1 MKKIIFEVRYYL
13 LFLILTLSLF
23 LALIFNP
30 VSSSNV
36 DDTDF
41 GNKEVTRGSIQIN
54 EIALLNENEEQTSN
68 RTQII
73 YVEKNNT
80 LIELLDEAGLSNK
93 YIRALIKAK
102 GSEKLANL
110 KTGDKLEVE
119 INKDQIPKNIFL
131 SSDGLNGINASFNNG
146 LFSIY
151 KVSRQPDVLERF
163 ASVEIE
169 DSLYQSALEADIP
182 DSVIMDLVYIFG
194 WDIDFIFDIRPG
206 DSFDL
211 LYEEYFLKGNK
222 VKNGDIKAARFKRGK
237 KVYTAVR
244 YFLENDQKEFF
255 SIRGKNVEKAF
266 LRSPVEFSYISSKY
280 NLKRKHPILNKIK
293 AHTGVDYAAP
303 TGTPVRTTGD
313 GTISFRGNNGGYG
326 KLIEIKHSED
336 YSTRY
341 AHLSRYKKDLKVG
354 DKVSQGEII
363 GYVGRT
369 GRATGPHLHYEFR
382 VNGMHTNPLT
392 VKLPA
397 AKPINKKEKDSFF
410 KTAIE
415 AMNKMDDY
423 YLKLYAESN

>member
-30 VSSSNV
+30 VSSSSG
-36 DDTDF
+36 DDTNF

-119 INKDQIPKNIFL
+119 INRDQIPKNIFL

-244 YFLENDQKEFF
+244 YFLENNQKEFF

-397 AKPINKKEKDSFF
+397 AKPINEKEKDSFF

>member
-131 SSDGLNGINASFNNG
+131 SSDGLIIFPSNNACRESFKFIRSGI
-146 LFSIY
+146 
-151 KVSRQPDVLERF
+151 
-163 ASVEIE
+163 
-169 DSLYQSALEADIP
+169 
-182 DSVIMDLVYIFG
+182 
-194 WDIDFIFDIRPG
+194 
-206 DSFDL
+206 
-211 LYEEYFLKGNK
+211 
-222 VKNGDIKAARFKRGK
+222 
-237 KVYTAVR
+237 
-244 YFLENDQKEFF
+244 
-255 SIRGKNVEKAF
+255 
-266 LRSPVEFSYISSKY
+266 
-280 NLKRKHPILNKIK
+280 
-293 AHTGVDYAAP
+293 
-303 TGTPVRTTGD
+303 
-313 GTISFRGNNGGYG
+313 FR
-326 KLIEIKHSED
+326 
-336 YSTRY
+336 R
-341 AHLSRYKKDLKVG
+341 
-354 DKVSQGEII
+354 
-363 GYVGRT
+363 
-369 GRATGPHLHYEFR
+369 
-382 VNGMHTNPLT
+382 
-392 VKLPA
+392 
-397 AKPINKKEKDSFF
+397 
-410 KTAIE
+410 
-415 AMNKMDDY
+415 
-423 YLKLYAESN
+423 

>member
-30 VSSSNV
+30 VSSSSG
-36 DDTDF
+36 DDTNF

-119 INKDQIPKNIFL
+119 INRYQIPKNIFL

-397 AKPINKKEKDSFF
+397 AKPINEKEKDSFF

>member
-1 MKKIIFEVRYYL
+1 MKKIIFEIRYYL
-13 LFLILTLSLF
+13 LFLILFLGLFFTLIFSTDNSKKTNDIDFKNGEVIRANIPVDKILSL
-23 LALIFNP
+23 
-30 VSSSNV
+30 
-36 DDTDF
+36 DTDK
-41 GNKEVTRGSIQIN
+41 NQS
-54 EIALLNENEEQTSN
+54 SN

-80 LIELLDEAGLSNK
+80 LIQLLDESGLENK

-119 INKDQIPKNIFL
+119 ISRDQIPENIFL
-131 SSDGLNGINASFNNG
+131 TSDGLNGINAKFENG
-146 LFSIY
+146 FFSIY
-151 KVSRQPDVLERF
+151 KVSKKPDVLERF

-169 DSLYQSALEADIP
+169 DSLYQSAIEAGIP

-211 LYEEYFLKGNK
+211 LYEEYYWRGNK

-244 YFLENDQKEFF
+244 YFLEDNEKEFF

-303 TGTPVRTTGD
+303 TGTPVRATGD

-341 AHLSRYKKDLKVG
+341 AHLSRYKKALEVG
-354 DKVSQGEII
+354 DKVFQGEII

-397 AKPINKKEKDSFF
+397 AKPINEKEKDSFF
-410 KTAIE
+410 KTAIA

>member
-80 LIELLDEAGLSNK
+80 LIKLLDEAGLSNK

-119 INKDQIPKNIFL
+119 INRDQIPKNIFL

-151 KVSRQPDVLERF
+151 KLSRQPDVLERF

-244 YFLENDQKEFF
+244 YFLENNQKEFF

-397 AKPINKKEKDSFF
+397 AKPINEKEKDSFF

>member
-119 INKDQIPKNIFL
+119 INRDQIPKNIFL

-244 YFLENDQKEFF
+244 YFLENNQKEFF

-397 AKPINKKEKDSFF
+397 AKPINEKEKDSFF

>member
-119 INKDQIPKNIFL
+119 INRDQIPKNIFL

-363 GYVGRT
+363 GYVGKT

-397 AKPINKKEKDSFF
+397 AKPINEKEKDSFF

>member
-1 MKKIIFEVRYYL
+1 MKNIIFEIRYYL
-13 LFLILTLSLF
+13 LFLILSVGFF
-23 LALIFNP
+23 LTLIFNSE
-30 VSSSNV
+30 SSTNSV
-36 DDTDF
+36 
-41 GNKEVTRGSIQIN
+41 
-54 EIALLNENEEQTSN
+54 NENFNSREIERSNIDLEKFLPLNSEKEQTSN
-68 RTQII
+68 RTHII

-80 LIELLDEAGLSNK
+80 LIELLDKAGLSNK

-110 KTGDKLEVE
+110 KIGDKLEID
-119 INKDQIPKNIFL
+119 INRDQVPENIFL
-131 SSDGLNGINASFNNG
+131 TSDGLNGINANFKNG
-146 LFSIY
+146 LFSIGTA
-151 KVSRQPDVLERF
+151 SRQPDVLERF

-169 DSLYQSALEADIP
+169 DSLYSSALKSGIP
-182 DSVIMDLVYIFG
+182 DSVIMDMVYIFG

-206 DSFDL
+206 DSFDI
-211 LYEEYFLKGNK
+211 LYEEYFLNGNK

-237 KVYTAVR
+237 KVYTAIR
-244 YFLENDQKEFF
+244 YFLKNGEKEFF

-280 NLKRKHPILNKIK
+280 NLKRMHPILNKIK

-313 GTISFRGNNGGYG
+313 GTVSFRGNNGGYG

-341 AHLSRYKKDLKVG
+341 AHLSRYKKNLKVG
-354 DKVSQGEII
+354 DKVSQGEVI
-363 GYVGRT
+363 GYVGST
-369 GRATGPHLHYEFR
+369 GRSTGPHLHYEFR
-382 VNGMHTNPLT
+382 VNGMHTDPLT

-397 AKPINKKEKDSFF
+397 AEPINENEKDSFF

-415 AMNKMDDY
+415 AMNMMDDY

>member
-30 VSSSNV
+30 VSSSSV
-36 DDTDF
+36 DDTNF

-119 INKDQIPKNIFL
+119 INRDQIPKNIFL

-397 AKPINKKEKDSFF
+397 AKPINEKEKDSFF

>member
-1 MKKIIFEVRYYL
+1 MKKIIFEIRYYL
-13 LFLILTLSLF
+13 LFLILSLSLF
-23 LALIFNP
+23 LALVFNP
-30 VSSSNV
+30 QSSSIE
-36 DDTDF
+36 DTINF
-41 GNKEVTRGSIQIN
+41 SKEDVVRGSIEVSDVSKIN
-54 EIALLNENEEQTSN
+54 EEHTSN
-68 RTQII
+68 RTHII
-73 YVEKNNT
+73 FVERNNT
-80 LIELLDEAGLSNK
+80 LIELLDEAGLSNR
-93 YIRALIKAK
+93 YIRALIKAS

-131 SSDGLNGINASFNNG
+131 TSDGLNGINASFENG
-146 LFSIY
+146 LFSIST
-151 KVSRQPDVLERF
+151 VSKQPDVLEIF
-163 ASVEIE
+163 ASVEIKE
-169 DSLYQSALEADIP
+169 SLYESALKSGIP
-182 DSVIMDLVYIFG
+182 DSVIMDMVYIFG

-206 DSFDL
+206 DSFDI
-211 LYEEYFLKGNK
+211 LYEEYFLMGNK

-244 YFLENDQKEFF
+244 YFLENGQKEFF

-280 NLKRKHPILNKIK
+280 NLKRMHPILNKIK

-313 GTISFRGNNGGYG
+313 GTVAFRGNNGGYG

-341 AHLSRYKKDLKVG
+341 AHLSRYKKNLKVG
-354 DKVSQGEII
+354 DKVFQGEVI
-363 GYVGRT
+363 GYVGST
-369 GRATGPHLHYEFR
+369 GRSTGPHLHYEFR
-382 VNGMHTNPLT
+382 VNGMHTDPLT

-397 AKPINKKEKDSFF
+397 AKPINKKEKNSFL
-410 KTAIE
+410 KVAIE

-423 YLKLYAESN
+423 YLNLYAETN

>member
-54 EIALLNENEEQTSN
+54 EIALLNKNEEQTSN

>member
-1 MKKIIFEVRYYL
+1 MKKIIFEIRYYL
-13 LFLILTLSLF
+13 LFLILFLGLFFTLIFSTDNSKKTNDIDFKNGEVIRANIPVDKILSLD
-23 LALIFNP
+23 IGKNQ
-30 VSSSNV
+30 S
-36 DDTDF
+36 
-41 GNKEVTRGSIQIN
+41 
-54 EIALLNENEEQTSN
+54 SN

-80 LIELLDEAGLSNK
+80 LIQLLDESGLENK

-119 INKDQIPKNIFL
+119 ISRNQIPENIFL
-131 SSDGLNGINASFNNG
+131 TSDGLNGINAKFKNG

-151 KVSRQPDVLERF
+151 KVSKKPDVLERF

-169 DSLYQSALEADIP
+169 DSLYQSAIEAGIP

-211 LYEEYFLKGNK
+211 LYEEYYWRGNK

-244 YFLENDQKEFF
+244 YFLEDNEKEFF

-303 TGTPVRTTGD
+303 TGTPVRATGD

-341 AHLSRYKKDLKVG
+341 AHLSRYKKALEVG
-354 DKVSQGEII
+354 DKVFQGEII

-397 AKPINKKEKDSFF
+397 AKPINEKEKDSFF
-410 KTAIE
+410 KTAIA

>member
-30 VSSSNV
+30 VSSSNG

-54 EIALLNENEEQTSN
+54 EISLLNENEEQTSN

-119 INKDQIPKNIFL
+119 INRDQIPKNIFL

-151 KVSRQPDVLERF
+151 KVSREPDVLERF

-169 DSLYQSALEADIP
+169 DSLYQSALESDIP

-341 AHLSRYKKDLKVG
+341 AHLSRYEKDLKVG

-397 AKPINKKEKDSFF
+397 AKPINEKEKDSFF

>member
-1 MKKIIFEVRYYL
+1 MKNIIFEIRYYL
-13 LFLILTLSLF
+13 LFLILSLSLF
-23 LALIFNP
+23 LALIFSP
-30 VSSSNV
+30 VSSFNKDDINFSNEDV
-36 DDTDF
+36 F
-41 GNKEVTRGSIQIN
+41 RGSIEVSDVSQIN
-54 EIALLNENEEQTSN
+54 EEHTSN
-68 RTQII
+68 RTHII
-73 YVEKNNT
+73 FVEKNNT

-93 YIRALIKAK
+93 YIRALIKAR

-110 KTGDKLEVE
+110 KTGDRLEVE
-119 INKDQIPKNIFL
+119 INRDQIPENIFL
-131 SSDGLNGINASFNNG
+131 TSDGLNGINASFENG

-151 KVSRQPDVLERF
+151 TVSKLPDVLERF

-169 DSLYQSALEADIP
+169 DSLYESALKSGIP
-182 DSVIMDLVYIFG
+182 DSVIMDMVYIFG

-206 DSFDL
+206 DSFDI
-211 LYEEYFLKGNK
+211 LYEEYFLMGNK

-244 YFLENDQKEFF
+244 YFLENGQKEFF

-280 NLKRKHPILNKIK
+280 NLKRMHPILNKIK

-313 GTISFRGNNGGYG
+313 GTVSFRGNNGGYG

-341 AHLSRYKKDLKVG
+341 AHLSRYKKNLKVG
-354 DKVSQGEII
+354 DKVFQGEVI
-363 GYVGRT
+363 GYVGST
-369 GRATGPHLHYEFR
+369 GRSTGPHLHYEFR
-382 VNGMHTNPLT
+382 VNGMHTDPLT

-397 AKPINKKEKDSFF
+397 AKPINENEKNSFL

-415 AMNKMDDY
+415 AMNTMDDY

>member
-119 INKDQIPKNIFL
+119 INRDQIPKNIFL

-151 KVSRQPDVLERF
+151 KLSRQPDVLERF

-244 YFLENDQKEFF
+244 YFLENNQKEFF

-397 AKPINKKEKDSFF
+397 AKPINEKEKDSFF

>member
-119 INKDQIPKNIFL
+119 INRDQIPKNIFL

-397 AKPINKKEKDSFF
+397 AKPINEKEKDSFF

>member
-30 VSSSNV
+30 VSSSNG

-41 GNKEVTRGSIQIN
+41 SNKEVTRGSIQIN

-397 AKPINKKEKDSFF
+397 AKPINEKEKDSFF

>member
-41 GNKEVTRGSIQIN
+41 GNKEVTRGSIQIS

-80 LIELLDEAGLSNK
+80 LIKLLDEAGLSNK

-119 INKDQIPKNIFL
+119 INRDQIPKNIFL

-151 KVSRQPDVLERF
+151 KLSRQPDVLERF

-397 AKPINKKEKDSFF
+397 AKPINEKEKDSFF

>member
-1 MKKIIFEVRYYL
+1 MKKIIFEIRYYL
-13 LFLILTLSLF
+13 LFLILSLSLF
-23 LALIFNP
+23 LALVFNP
-30 VSSSNV
+30 QSSSIE
-36 DDTDF
+36 DTINF
-41 GNKEVTRGSIQIN
+41 SKEDVVRGSIEVSDVSKIN
-54 EIALLNENEEQTSN
+54 EEHASN
-68 RTQII
+68 RTHII
-73 YVEKNNT
+73 FVERNNT
-80 LIELLDEAGLSNK
+80 LIELLDEAGLSNR
-93 YIRALIKAK
+93 YIRALIKAS

-131 SSDGLNGINASFNNG
+131 TSDGLNGINASFENG
-146 LFSIY
+146 LFSIST
-151 KVSRQPDVLERF
+151 VSKQPDVLERF
-163 ASVEIE
+163 ASVEIKE
-169 DSLYQSALEADIP
+169 SLYESALKSGIP
-182 DSVIMDLVYIFG
+182 DSVIMDMVYIFG

-206 DSFDL
+206 DSFDI
-211 LYEEYFLKGNK
+211 LYEEYFLMGNK

-244 YFLENDQKEFF
+244 YFLENGQKEFF

-280 NLKRKHPILNKIK
+280 NLKRMHPILNKIK

-313 GTISFRGNNGGYG
+313 GTVAFRGNNGGYG

-341 AHLSRYKKDLKVG
+341 AHLSRYKKNLKVG
-354 DKVSQGEII
+354 DKVFQGEVI
-363 GYVGRT
+363 GYVGST
-369 GRATGPHLHYEFR
+369 GRSTGPHLHYEFR
-382 VNGMHTNPLT
+382 VNGMHTDPLT

-397 AKPINKKEKDSFF
+397 AKPINENEKNSFL

-415 AMNKMDDY
+415 AMNTMDDY
-423 YLKLYAESN
+423 YLNLYAESN

>member
-54 EIALLNENEEQTSN
+54 EIALLNKNEEQTSN

-80 LIELLDEAGLSNK
+80 LIKLLDEAGLSNK

-119 INKDQIPKNIFL
+119 INRDQIPKNIFL

-397 AKPINKKEKDSFF
+397 AKPINEKEKDSFF

>member
-30 VSSSNV
+30 VSSSNG

-41 GNKEVTRGSIQIN
+41 SNKEVTRGSIQIN

-119 INKDQIPKNIFL
+119 INRDQIPKNIFL

-397 AKPINKKEKDSFF
+397 AKPINEKEKDSFF

>member
-23 LALIFNP
+23 SALIFNP
-30 VSSSNV
+30 VSSSSG
-36 DDTDF
+36 DDTNF

-119 INKDQIPKNIFL
+119 INRDQIPKNIFL

-397 AKPINKKEKDSFF
+397 AKPINEKEKDSFF